1 MTPEQNFL
9 ARLSLQDRV
18 WLEQLWQ
25 HAQRPP
31 PAHWVRWCM
40 SGGDKS
46 VNLGFLSPAR
56 AHWLQAHL
64 RPLPKFLSGHM
75 LWPSAHADCTERSQ
89 WLGEIL
95 HRARQQELVSGWR
108 DEMYAWWPHP
118 AIPPSTEHLPAFM
131 AERAGFRHLGLLSHA
146 VHIQGFLPQGDLWCA
161 RRSMDKATDPGLLD
175 NLAAGGLK
183 AGENPLQSAVRELH
197 EEAGLSID
205 TTRLAYRGS
214 VRTCRAEP
222 EGWHD
227 ERLLVF
233 HLTLSQDEIPCNLDG
248 EVQNFECLTPGQ
260 WVARLRQQL
269 FTADAAAATVCGLG
283 LTPPS
288 IR

>member
-40 SGGDKS
+40 SGGDTS

-95 HRARQQELVSGWR
+95 HLAHQQELVSGWR

-146 VHIQGFLPQGDLWCA
+146 VHIQGFLPHGDLWCA

-214 VRTCRAEP
+214 V
-222 EGWHD
+222 
-227 ERLLVF
+227 
-233 HLTLSQDEIPCNLDG
+233 LSLIH
-248 EVQNFECLTPGQ
+248 
-260 WVARLRQQL
+260 
-269 FTADAAAATVCGLG
+269 
-283 LTPPS
+283 
-288 IR
+288 I